1 MMNMEATELKKKC
14 EKALQDLND
23 MNNHEADYAV
33 INRLLNIIN
42 LFAGVIA
49 AGELMAEELAQL
61 QGKTAADMV
70 QDYAAKAGL

>member
-1 MMNMEATELKKKC
+1 MMNMEATDLKKKC

-23 MNNHEADYAV
+23 MKNHEADYAV

-61 QGKTAADMV
+61 QGKTAADVV